1 MARDAQQTIQDK
13 VRHLRERYAN
23 SVGEKLIEINAA
35 YDQLVGELGGDDPTV
50 AIDGLATPIHKMA
63 GSAPTFGLAD
73 LGEIA
78 AEMEEVLLSCK
89 ENPDAF
95 SKEKYPN

>member
-50 AIDGLATPIHKMA
+50 AIDGLATPIHKMVFQKSGNSYETW
-63 GSAPTFGLAD
+63 GSRKKSTVTPTFFD
-73 LGEIA
+73 
-78 AEMEEVLLSCK
+78 S
-89 ENPDAF
+89 NR
-95 SKEKYPN
+95 